1 MFYEINVMRGHFT
14 IFVAQCLKQ
23 VECGGAEG
31 DEDYLL
37 LGVLGELQQEAGE
50 GRQLAG
56 LLLPGL
62 GARAG
67 GPTAT
72 VLDLHIIELI
82 T

>member
-37 LGVLGELQQEAGE
+37 LGVLGELQQEAGQ
-50 GRQLAG
+50 GRQLAR

-62 GARAG
+62 RARTRA
-67 GPTAT
+67 PAAT
-72 VLDLHIIELI
+72 VLNLHMKM
-82 T
+82 

>member
-50 GRQLAG
+50 GRQLPG
-56 LLLPGL
+56 LLLPGV
-62 GARAG
+62 GARARA
-67 GPTAT
+67 PSAT
-72 VLDLHIIELI
+72 VFDLQMKHFK
-82 T
+82 